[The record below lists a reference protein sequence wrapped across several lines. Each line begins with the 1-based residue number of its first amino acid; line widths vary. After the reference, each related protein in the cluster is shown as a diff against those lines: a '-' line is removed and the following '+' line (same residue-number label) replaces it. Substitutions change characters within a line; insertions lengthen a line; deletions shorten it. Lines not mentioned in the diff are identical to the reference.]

1 MKNTKINQQLED
13 VLMAFRQNVTTSILK
28 EAKGSGF
35 SLSHFEVIMYIA
47 RNGEVTMK
55 DIAAWL
61 NITPPSAS
69 VLVDVLVDKKL
80 VTRVQ
85 SSKDR
90 RTIHIALNKEAHKF
104 MYSIHKKKMLMF
116 KKMLSKISDDDKE
129 ILTRILNKCI
139 SN

>member
-1 MKNTKINQQLED
+1 MKNTKITQKLED

-55 DIAAWL
+55 DVATWL

-69 VLVDVLVDKKL
+69 VLIDTLVDKKL
-80 VTRVQ
+80 VTRIQ

-90 RTIHIALNKEAHKF
+90 RTIHIVLNKEAHKF
-104 MYSIHKKKMLMF
+104 MYGIHKKKMLMF
-116 KKMLSKISDDDKE
+116 KKMLSKISDEDKE
-129 ILTRILNKCI
+129 VLTRILNKCI